1 MVILTSF
8 IYLFVG
14 LSIFIVGLN
23 LMAGGLEKLSSN
35 KVQAGL
41 SKISNNRV
49 TSFGFGALITT
60 IMQSSSVVSIMTIA
74 FLNANLLTLAQ
85 GIAIVF
91 GANVGTAATA
101 VLSSFA
107 TIDFSIFFGLTI
119 LIGVIIDLSGKKTL
133 KFKKLSPILI
143 GFGFVFIGLNMAS
156 DSFKT
161 VEMSEFLSTLFESIN
176 FPLLLVLFSIIV
188 TIVVQSSS
196 LTIGISIIL
205 AANKVI
211 PLEYALFIVLGAK
224 VGTTF
229 SGVFAAIGSNAN
241 AKRLALINFLFNL
254 FTCIVFTTFTWIF
267 TDQIV
272 NLLSHVTLG
281 FQVATFQVVVSLI
294 SAVISLIFIDQFV
307 KLSLLIIKDKNGA
320 LDDMNLLYLNETLLK
335 TPSFAMT
342 ALKKEVNR
350 MFELTK
356 DMLYQSFDDITD
368 MKANNR
374 NNIRKKEDIVD
385 FLNQSIALYLVRLS
399 GEKLVYQDELE
410 IGKIYHIINDLERV
424 ADHAFNF
431 TNLIHN
437 MEEEDIK
444 FSSFAINELNN
455 LTSKLREMFNLS
467 YLIYTYKS
475 EDQLKNLLNIENL
488 IDQYKIEYE
497 HNHVNRLRTGECL
510 LEHSQYYFDFTS
522 QLERVGDHL
531 INIGYSTLSVVGD
544 VLVIKNQTLK

>member
-1 MVILTSF
+1 
-8 IYLFVG
+8 
-14 LSIFIVGLN
+14 
-23 LMAGGLEKLSSN
+23 
-35 KVQAGL
+35 
-41 SKISNNRV
+41 
-49 TSFGFGALITT
+49 
-60 IMQSSSVVSIMTIA
+60 
-74 FLNANLLTLAQ
+74 
-85 GIAIVF
+85 
-91 GANVGTAATA
+91 
-101 VLSSFA
+101 
-107 TIDFSIFFGLTI
+107 
-119 LIGVIIDLSGKKTL
+119 
-133 KFKKLSPILI
+133 
-143 GFGFVFIGLNMAS
+143 
-156 DSFKT
+156 
-161 VEMSEFLSTLFESIN
+161 
-176 FPLLLVLFSIIV
+176 
-188 TIVVQSSS
+188 
-196 LTIGISIIL
+196 
-205 AANKVI
+205 
-211 PLEYALFIVLGAK
+211 
-224 VGTTF
+224 
-229 SGVFAAIGSNAN
+229 
-241 AKRLALINFLFNL
+241 
-254 FTCIVFTTFTWIF
+254 
-267 TDQIV
+267 
-272 NLLSHVTLG
+272 
-281 FQVATFQVVVSLI
+281 
-294 SAVISLIFIDQFV
+294 
-307 KLSLLIIKDKNGA
+307 
-320 LDDMNLLYLNETLLK
+320 MNLLYLNETLLK

-437 MEEEDIK
+437 MEKEDIK

>member
-101 VLSSFA
+101 ILSSFA
-107 TIDFSIFFGLTI
+107 TIDFSVFFGLTI

-161 VEMSEFLSTLFESIN
+161 AEMSEFLSTLFEAIN
-176 FPLLLVLFSIIV
+176 FPLLLVIFSILV

>member
-437 MEEEDIK
+437 MEKEDIK